1 MTDLMHAEILK
12 IEALVQAGVALMAL
26 IMVVVVWARTKAF
39 VPTIG
44 AVLFGAVVTWA
55 VNNVDFLQQKVNDE
69 FQTQQGMPAIVVMQD
84 TVADD
89 A

>member
-1 MTDLMHAEILK
+1 MTELLHGEIAK

-26 IMVVVVWARTKAF
+26 IMIAVIWARTKAF

-44 AVLFGAVVTWA
+44 AVLFGAIVTWS
-55 VNNVDFLQQKVNDE
+55 VHNVDFLQQKVDEE
-69 FQTQQGMPAIVVMQD
+69 FQAMPAAVVSRDVGQGL
-84 TVADD
+84 ADG

>member
-12 IEALVQAGVALMAL
+12 VEALVQAGVALMAL

-44 AVLFGAVVTWA
+44 AVLFGAVMTWA
-55 VNNVDFLQQKVNDE
+55 VNNADFLQQKVNDE
-69 FQTQQGMPAIVVMQD
+69 FQTQQGMPAVVVVQD
-84 TVADD
+84 ADTDD

>member
-1 MTDLMHAEILK
+1 MTDLLHAEILK

-26 IMVVVVWARTKAF
+26 VMVVVVWARTKAF

-44 AVLFGAVVTWA
+44 AVLFGAIVTWG
-55 VNNVDFLQQKVNDE
+55 VHNTDFLQQKVNDE
-69 FQTQQGMPAIVVMQD
+69 FQQQGLHISPSPAHHLDRV
-84 TVADD
+84 D

>member
-1 MTDLMHAEILK
+1 VTDLMHSEIVK
-12 IEALVQAGVALMAL
+12 VEGLVQAGVALMAL
-26 IMVVVVWARTKAF
+26 IMIVVVWVRTKAF

-55 VNNVDFLQQKVNDE
+55 VHNVDFLQQKVNDE
-69 FQTQQGMPAIVVMQD
+69 FQSQGMPALVVHHD
-84 TVADD
+84 PGPPD

>member
-12 IEALVQAGVALMAL
+12 VEALVQAGVALMAL
-26 IMVVVVWARTKAF
+26 IMIVVVWARTKAF

-44 AVLFGAVVTWA
+44 AVLFGALVTWA
-55 VNNVDFLQQKVNDE
+55 VHNSDFLQQKVGDE
-69 FQTQQGMPAIVVMQD
+69 FQSQGMPALVVHHNP
-84 TVADD
+84 TSND